1 MIPVLDK
8 ICYLATINL
17 WELMNISLNMDNDWE
32 TMEDKFKS
40 TFESVREDMFLDDV
54 FGNQS

>member
-1 MIPVLDK
+1 
-8 ICYLATINL
+8 
-17 WELMNISLNMDNDWE
+17 MNITLNMDNDWE

>member
-17 WELMNISLNMDNDWE
+17 WEFMNITLNMDNDWE

>member
-17 WELMNISLNMDNDWE
+17 WEFMNITLNMDNDWE

-54 FGNQS
+54 FANQS